1 MESIIIPF
9 IPNSLGRVEFKADVM
24 TGDRKSLDK
33 VDFKLDSGS
42 DFTTLSCDDLD
53 YLGYSQEYLKS
64 RPYHVAGASLAM
76 GGENRPLQYIENV
89 SIKFGDREL
98 QQCRVYFALE
108 TDLSSFFG
116 SDVLKYFNRTI
127 DYDKGEL
134 TLFERKTTPPL
145 SVGEDTPI
153 SIYSLE
159 QAQ

>member
-1 MESIIIPF
+1 MEPIVIPF

-76 GGENRPLQYIENV
+76 GGKKKPLQYIENV

-108 TDLSSFFG
+108 TQLSSFFG
-116 SDVLKYFNRTI
+116 SDILKYFNREI
-127 DYDKGEL
+127 NYDTGEL
-134 TLFERKTTPPL
+134 KLFERKSEPGFST
-145 SVGEDTPI
+145 GENTQI
-153 SIYSLE
+153 NIYSLE
-159 QAQ
+159 QA